1 MIEGK
6 AIMQSNVY
14 VRGDLGPV
22 HMGLYVILREDVI
35 IRPSYNKQK
44 GKLRYASITIG
55 DNVYIDRGCVI

>member
-35 IRPSYNKQK
+35 IRPSYNK
-44 GKLRYASITIG
+44 
-55 DNVYIDRGCVI
+55 